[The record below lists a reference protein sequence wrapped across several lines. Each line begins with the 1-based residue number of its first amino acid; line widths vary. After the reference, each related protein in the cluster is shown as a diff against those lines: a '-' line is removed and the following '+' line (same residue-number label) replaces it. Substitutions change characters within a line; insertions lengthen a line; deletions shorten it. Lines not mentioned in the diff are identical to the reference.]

1 MWFVSKNVRR
11 KSKGNPFKSR
21 GGTKSSN
28 KYDEHELIKIVN
40 ACRQTKFQSP
50 NTDHLSP
57 VGEHILT
64 AGMMEEYSIV
74 LKRII
79 IAQAIIKFSIVC
91 QSVKTGTYSLFF

>member
-1 MWFVSKNVRR
+1 MSGEKA
-11 KSKGNPFKSR
+11 KEILSR
-21 GGTKSSN
+21 AEVELKVAT

-50 NTDHLSP
+50 NTDYLSP

-74 LKRII
+74 TKKENNSHNR
-79 IAQAIIKFSIVC
+79 APKFSIIC
-91 QSVKTGTYSLFF
+91 QSVKTCTHSIFF